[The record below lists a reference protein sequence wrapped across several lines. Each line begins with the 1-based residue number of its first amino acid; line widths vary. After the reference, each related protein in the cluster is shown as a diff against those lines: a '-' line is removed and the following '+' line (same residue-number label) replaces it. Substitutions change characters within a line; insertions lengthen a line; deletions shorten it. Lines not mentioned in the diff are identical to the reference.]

1 MYSWEA
7 IVKLAWAD
15 HSCSLCHL
23 VLARDDEPQS
33 CLETRKFLGC
43 QSLPL
48 QSCPMAKGEDLE
60 SLDCVLFGSL
70 VSEDQVWQ
78 ATRSL
83 DAPEKEA

>member
-15 HSCSLCHL
+15 HPCSPCHL

-33 CLETRKFLGC
+33 CLEARKYLGS
-43 QSLPL
+43 QSLPP
-48 QSCPMAKGEDLE
+48 QPCPMAKGEDLE

-83 DAPEKEA
+83 AALEKEA